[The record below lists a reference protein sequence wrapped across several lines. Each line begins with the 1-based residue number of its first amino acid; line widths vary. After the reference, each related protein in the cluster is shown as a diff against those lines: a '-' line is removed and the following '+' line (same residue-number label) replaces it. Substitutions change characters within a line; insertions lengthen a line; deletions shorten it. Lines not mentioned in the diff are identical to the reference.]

1 MGGGGSKS
9 SSSSVSGSAQKWA
22 IPYATAGAGA
32 VQNVFNQNQPNLQAL
47 TNQVTGKVIPGLQNQ
62 VDQSGQTAGQ
72 AQGYYGDVLSG
83 KYLQGNHYMDQLL
96 SRLRGDVTNGV
107 NSQFEMA
114 GRYGSDAHGAGLARG
129 LGDAEG
135 ALLYQNYGDEMNRMG
150 DAAQASQASNLGNNS
165 QLLASLGLGAEL
177 PYTGSS
183 SLANSLGAL
192 FNGGTSNSMQKQ
204 SGPGLLGAIGAVGA
218 GLASNPAFG
227 AAVFSDRRMKA
238 DIEELGDWDNKGDG
252 LKRYAYRYK
261 WETPGSRHEGV
272 MADEVKELRPQ
283 AYVPNWQGSGFD
295 AVNYA
300 AL

>member
-1 MGGGGSKS
+1 
-9 SSSSVSGSAQKWA
+9 
-22 IPYATAGAGA
+22 

-83 KYLQGNHYMDQLL
+83 KYLQGNPYMNQLL
-96 SRLRGDVTNGV
+96 QRLRGDVTNGV

-150 DAAQASQASNLGNNS
+150 DAAQAAQASNLGNNS

-192 FNGGTSNSMQKQ
+192 FNGGTSNSMSKQ
-204 SGPGLLGAIGAVGA
+204 SGPGLLGSILG
-218 GLASNPAFG
+218 G
-227 AAVFSDRRMKA
+227 AATIGSAAIMKSDRSLKA
-238 DIEELGDWDNKGDG
+238 DIEEIGEWDGKGDG

-261 WETPGSRHEGV
+261 SDPVGTRREGV
-272 MADEVKELRPQ
+272 MADEVQKLRPW
-283 AYVPNWQGSGFD
+283 AYVPNFTRDGKAG
-295 AVNYA
+295 VNYA

>member
-1 MGGGGSKS
+1 
-9 SSSSVSGSAQKWA
+9 
-22 IPYATAGAGA
+22 
-32 VQNVFNQNQPNLQAL
+32 
-47 TNQVTGKVIPGLQNQ
+47 
-62 VDQSGQTAGQ
+62 
-72 AQGYYGDVLSG
+72 
-83 KYLQGNHYMDQLL
+83 
-96 SRLRGDVTNGV
+96 
-107 NSQFEMA
+107 
-114 GRYGSDAHGAGLARG
+114 
-129 LGDAEG
+129 
-135 ALLYQNYGDEMNRMG
+135 LLYQNYGDEMNRMG
-150 DAAQASQASNLGNNS
+150 DAAQAAQASNLGNNS

-192 FNGGTSNSMQKQ
+192 FNGGTSTSK
-204 SGPGLLGAIGAVGA
+204 SVDKGPGLLGAIGAVGA
-218 GLASNPAFG
+218 GLAGNTAL
-227 AAVFSDRRMKA
+227 FSDRRMKA

-272 MADEVKELRPQ
+272 MADEVKELRPN

>member
-1 MGGGGSKS
+1 
-9 SSSSVSGSAQKWA
+9 
-22 IPYATAGAGA
+22 
-32 VQNVFNQNQPNLQAL
+32 
-47 TNQVTGKVIPGLQNQ
+47 
-62 VDQSGQTAGQ
+62 
-72 AQGYYGDVLSG
+72 VLGG
-83 KYLQGNHYMDQLL
+83 KYLQGNPYMDQIL

-150 DAAQASQASNLGNNS
+150 DAAQAAQASNLGNYS

-183 SLANSLGAL
+183 SLANSLGSL
-192 FNGGTSNSMQKQ
+192 FNGGTSTSK
-204 SGPGLLGAIGAVGA
+204 SVDKGPGLLGSILG
-218 GLASNPAFG
+218 G
-227 AAVFSDRRMKA
+227 AAQVGSAAIMASDRRMKTKIKLLRR
-238 DIEELGDWDNKGDG
+238 DPDG
-252 LKRYAYRYK
+252 LGWYEFAYK
-261 WETPGSRHEGV
+261 KAPSEMLVGV
-272 MADEVKELRPQ
+272 MADEVKELRPN